1 MHAIAVNGVGNV
13 YDEDVT
19 FGPVMA
25 FVWGT
30 LAAIEPAFRV
40 VTTAADPAIRALMRT
55 PASLADIGLAL
66 LAAYALR
73 DRPRWAI
80 VAAVAI
86 VLHPA
91 VIHISGWWG
100 QYESIYVLSALTAI
114 VLAINGHDKPAA
126 ALVAV
131 SLMTK
136 PQALPFI
143 LPFAAWF
150 WARGGLRGLVVAGAI
165 GLATVAIL
173 WLPFVAA
180 DGPRHYLQNLAKYSQ
195 EIFPILSLRAWNF
208 WWIVQEW
215 LAQGKFVHDQT
226 ALIGPLTARY
236 IGYGI
241 TFGLSLLIAMRI
253 AREPTRRSLVL
264 GMAAATMVAYCFLTS
279 MHERYSYAAVIF
291 LLLLVPERPV
301 RWLVLALSVVFI
313 GNLLAAVPPDGWPVV
328 PIGGPLGIAGSLAM
342 LAIMVVTLALLM
354 RPGESAEQ
362 DHRVGA
368 VPEAARL

>member
-1 MHAIAVNGVGNV
+1 VHAIAVNGVGNV